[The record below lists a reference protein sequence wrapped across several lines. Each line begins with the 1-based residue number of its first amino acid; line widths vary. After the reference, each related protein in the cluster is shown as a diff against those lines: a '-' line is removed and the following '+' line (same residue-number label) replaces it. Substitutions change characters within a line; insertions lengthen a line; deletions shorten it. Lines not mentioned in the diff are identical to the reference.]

1 MFSDGVSGRP
11 SPGGAAAGQ
20 SAYRVSLVFR
30 SGFASTSS
38 YRAAGKADRLLRAAV
53 TAFCANARPTRRE
66 AAQLDDLAVPLLGCA
81 SDETLR
87 FVAAALSESP
97 FAPPALVRRLADL
110 PVEISA
116 PLLVRSPVLA
126 PIDLLALIGRHGAA
140 HARAIATRP
149 GLDERILL
157 IIRSLDVLEER
168 PTPAP
173 AQEVRERLRAMMRPA
188 QDNAPASDPAVRGPA
203 PSVRLRWE
211 GDPGVYRKLRSTAL
225 AGAPALFHT
234 ALADALA
241 IAPAEARAIV
251 EDKDASR
258 LIVALRALP
267 LGEEEAF
274 LVMQC
279 LRPARDRRGIAAF
292 LDAWQAVSREDA
304 AHVVEGWRAPSPH
317 GGPAST
323 AAGRLRAS

>member
-1 MFSDGVSGRP
+1 M
-11 SPGGAAAGQ
+11 
-20 SAYRVSLVFR
+20 FR
-30 SGFASTSS
+30 SGFANSSS

-66 AAQLDDLAVPLLGCA
+66 AAQFDDLAGPLLGGA

-87 FVAAALSESP
+87 FVAAALSETPS
-97 FAPPALVRRLADL
+97 APPALVRRLADL

-116 PLLVRSPVLA
+116 PLLMRSPVLT
-126 PIDLLALIGRHGAA
+126 PIDLLALIARHGGA
-140 HARAIATRP
+140 HARAIAGRP

-157 IIRSLDVLEER
+157 IIRSLDVLEEK
-168 PTPAP
+168 PMPVAP
-173 AQEVRERLRAMMRPA
+173 AQETRERLRAMMRPA
-188 QDNAPASDPAVRGPA
+188 QDNSPAVAGPVA
-203 PSVRLRWE
+203 KPSPSVRLRWE

-241 IAPAEARAIV
+241 IAPAKARAIV

-267 LGEEEAF
+267 LGEEEAL

-279 LRPARDRRGIAAF
+279 LHPARDRRGIAAF
-292 LDAWQAVSREDA
+292 LDAWQAVSQEDA
-304 AHVVEGWRAPSPH
+304 AHVVAGWRDEP
-317 GGPAST
+317 GK
-323 AAGRLRAS
+323 LRAS